1 MRRCWKE
8 LVILLIQAAAF
19 YVLPLFAGPTDAM
32 GLVFLL
38 LAATLALSL
47 LMGALSGSRGKY
59 LYPAAAALLFLPSL
73 LLYYNGSAA
82 VHALWYLVLGVV
94 GVAAGSLVRR
104 MTLRR

>member
-8 LVILLIQAAAF
+8 LVILLIQAGAF

-47 LMGALSGSRGKY
+47 LMGVLFGTVWFCTVYSTGKTFG
-59 LYPAAAALLFLPSL
+59 AALMLCVVPYLLPE
-73 LLYYNGSAA
+73 
-82 VHALWYLVLGVV
+82 VVKIALATLVIRRV
-94 GVAAGSLVRR
+94 GPH
-104 MTLRR
+104 LRLN

>member
-8 LVILLIQAAAF
+8 LVILLIQAGVF

-38 LAATLALSL
+38 LAATLALSM

-59 LYPAAAALLFLPSL
+59 LYPAAEALLFLPSL